1 MSVIITD
8 TDIVIEDNKHWSI
21 TGGGITVGHDMIEQ
35 AIFIT
40 FCVGRRDIMS
50 CTALSEL
57 SDALW
62 RQGWFIIR
70 FTVRKSGTKVAY
82 VRANLNRRETS
93 KEAIETIK
101 KYTSYS

>member
-1 MSVIITD
+1 
-8 TDIVIEDNKHWSI
+8 
-21 TGGGITVGHDMIEQ
+21 MIEQ
-35 AIFIT
+35 AIFITFDSKEVNMNENT

-70 FTVRKSGTKVAY
+70 IIVSKS
-82 VRANLNRRETS
+82 
-93 KEAIETIK
+93 
-101 KYTSYS
+101 